1 MTTSTVTRNCV
12 EKKFNVGSMYEYN
25 DLIVMCCSSGG
36 ERHPH
41 FSGVVVYAPEKSDS
55 IYYLNG
61 GSLNEY
67 KIGKYF
73 CNFAKFYF
81 NEFNGEVTLKS

>member
-25 DLIVMCCSSGG
+25 DLIVLCTSSGD
-36 ERHPH
+36 EKHPH
-41 FSGVVVYAPEKSDS
+41 FSGVVVYAPEKIADCFLS
-55 IYYLNG
+55 

-67 KIGKYF
+67 KIGKYSS
-73 CNFAKFYF
+73 FAKYYF